1 MYIWINYANIHFHYS
16 NTSCLCLMNTS
27 DMAVFFLI
35 SNKLKYEKY
44 KVYDIDDADY
54 DEVVLFLYK
63 ERI

>member
-1 MYIWINYANIHFHYS
+1 MS
-16 NTSCLCLMNTS
+16 NEYKRYGC
-27 DMAVFFLI
+27 VFLKI

-44 KVYDIDDADY
+44 KDYDIDDADY

>member
-1 MYIWINYANIHFHYS
+1 
-16 NTSCLCLMNTS
+16 MNTS
-27 DMAVFFLI
+27 DMAVFFFKI

-44 KVYDIDDADY
+44 KDYDIDDADY